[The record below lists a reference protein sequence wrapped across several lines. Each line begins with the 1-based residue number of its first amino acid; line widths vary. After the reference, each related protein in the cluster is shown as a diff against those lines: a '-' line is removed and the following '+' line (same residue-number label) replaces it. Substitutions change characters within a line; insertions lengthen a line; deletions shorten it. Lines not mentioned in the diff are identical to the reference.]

1 MLKLQNVIAEWI
13 CRLLS
18 QYYDEIHLFFT
29 ITNCQIVRSPSL
41 PHRISHKFMSVH
53 LLTIKIAK
61 ERTRICGVI
70 VKCFTYW
77 GRDKKKCNG
86 HRLKSFIVHEN
97 KYHISG
103 IVSIRCGLGLRP
115 KPSQPS
121 QARNLWKHYPK
132 SGTFSMT
139 ISSEHFHASLSPS
152 AKQLMDI
159 FRKYFIKFYST
170 RYT

>member
-1 MLKLQNVIAEWI
+1 M
-13 CRLLS
+13 
-18 QYYDEIHLFFT
+18 
-29 ITNCQIVRSPSL
+29 
-41 PHRISHKFMSVH
+41 IS
-53 LLTIKIAK
+53 
-61 ERTRICGVI
+61 GVI

-103 IVSIRCGLGLRP
+103 NVSRRCGLSL
-115 KPSQPS
+115 
-121 QARNLWKHYPK
+121 NLWKHYQK
-132 SGTFSMT
+132 SGTFFMT
-139 ISSEHFHASLSPS
+139 IPSEHFQASLSPS